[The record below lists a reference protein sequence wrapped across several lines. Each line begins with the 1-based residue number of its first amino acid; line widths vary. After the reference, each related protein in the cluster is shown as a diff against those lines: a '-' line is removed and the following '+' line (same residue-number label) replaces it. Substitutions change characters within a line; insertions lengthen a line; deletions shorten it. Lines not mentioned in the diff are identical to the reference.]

1 MRKKAIGISVVVAAL
16 VASVLVPAAL
26 SQVYF
31 QPPTVPKPIKGKT
44 VAKKK
49 VKVANITCG
58 TGPCSLGANSAKI
71 KANGESFT
79 GKVLGGS
86 LGTGESGVAKVK
98 LSKAA
103 RAAVAAGDGG
113 KVKWSLTV
121 NGAGGTSAS
130 NSGKRKLT
138 P

>member
-1 MRKKAIGISVVVAAL
+1 MKKAIGISVVVAAL
-16 VASVLVPAAL
+16 VASVLVPSAL
-26 SQVYF
+26 SQTYF
-31 QPPTVPKPIKGKT
+31 QPPTVTPIKGKT
-44 VAKKK
+44 AAKKK

-58 TGPCSLGANSAKI
+58 TGPCSLGANTAKI
-71 KANGESFT
+71 KANGESFP

-86 LGTGESGVAKVK
+86 LGTGETGVAKVK
-98 LSKAA
+98 LSADA

-113 KVKWSLTV
+113 KVKWSLTE